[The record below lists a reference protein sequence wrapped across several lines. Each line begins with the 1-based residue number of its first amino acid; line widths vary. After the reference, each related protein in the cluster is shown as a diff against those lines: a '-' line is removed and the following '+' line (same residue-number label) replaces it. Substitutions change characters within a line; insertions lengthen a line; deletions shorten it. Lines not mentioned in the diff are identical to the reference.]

1 MKLWITSLSLSLFW
15 DFSTVFLFV
24 WCLGLKELEE
34 LMTSNFEQMVLRYI
48 IPGSIFNLRLLWG
61 PLPETL
67 CKMVTAFG
75 VFNGIN
81 ISILSFATTA
91 TKFAFIVWFRTIPV
105 MDDNFLAFF
114 INLNLTLLSILATFS
129 KMMLQPSPT
138 TVEVHFNIFLTFSFF
153 WFWSVFQCICA
164 GTKPIQFSNYYGFPV
179 ASLTG
184 LVCLFGHIILSIVI
198 CIVKKEEIPI
208 ANHQNFQSTDFAK
221 VLNTFLVSLML
232 AIGAVLIWSINRFV
246 FHLPSGNIF

>member
-1 MKLWITSLSLSLFW
+1 MINLNFTILSNKSLEK
-15 DFSTVFLFV
+15 DFDHFGEVFSDETLNYFTFFV
-24 WCLGLKELEE
+24 FVLGLFNCFPVCLMSWFERTGRAGPYRTLRNR
-34 LMTSNFEQMVLRYI
+34 LMTSNFEQMILRYI

-153 WFWSVFQCICA
+153 
-164 GTKPIQFSNYYGFPV
+164 
-179 ASLTG
+179 
-184 LVCLFGHIILSIVI
+184 
-198 CIVKKEEIPI
+198 
-208 ANHQNFQSTDFAK
+208 
-221 VLNTFLVSLML
+221 
-232 AIGAVLIWSINRFV
+232 
-246 FHLPSGNIF
+246 